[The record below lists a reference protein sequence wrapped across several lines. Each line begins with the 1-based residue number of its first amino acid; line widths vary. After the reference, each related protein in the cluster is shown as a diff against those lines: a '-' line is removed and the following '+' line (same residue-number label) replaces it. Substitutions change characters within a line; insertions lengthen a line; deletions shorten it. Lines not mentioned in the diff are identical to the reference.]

1 IERLVPKLATGLKSL
16 GEKWQSSKSLEQAMA
31 TVYPNLEKIS
41 IDFAVMEKA
50 ERVAMVES
58 SFDWD
63 DVGEWPA
70 IERHYPTDENG
81 NVFKGEGVAL
91 DSSGNLTF
99 SESGHCITLLG
110 VKDLIV
116 VQSGDAT
123 MVCHKDKAQEVKALA
138 QAVGSQNPSLT

>member
-1 IERLVPKLATGLKSL
+1 MD
-16 GEKWQSSKSLEQAMA
+16 Q
-31 TVYPNLEKIS
+31 VYPGLEKIS

-58 SFDWD
+58 TFDWD

-70 IERHYPTDENG
+70 IERHYPKDENG
-81 NVFKGEGVAL
+81 NVFKGDGVAL
-91 DSSGNLTF
+91 DASDNLTF
-99 SESGHCITLLG
+99 SEQGHCITLLG

-138 QAVGSQNPSLT
+138 QEIGNINPDLT

>member
-1 IERLVPKLATGLKSL
+1 MD
-16 GEKWQSSKSLEQAMA
+16 Q
-31 TVYPNLEKIS
+31 VYPGLEKIS

-70 IERHYPTDENG
+70 IERHNPKDENG
-81 NVFKGEGVAL
+81 NVFKGEGIAL

-99 SESGHCITLLG
+99 SETVTVLRFLG
-110 VKDLIV
+110 
-116 VQSGDAT
+116 
-123 MVCHKDKAQEVKALA
+123 
-138 QAVGSQNPSLT
+138 